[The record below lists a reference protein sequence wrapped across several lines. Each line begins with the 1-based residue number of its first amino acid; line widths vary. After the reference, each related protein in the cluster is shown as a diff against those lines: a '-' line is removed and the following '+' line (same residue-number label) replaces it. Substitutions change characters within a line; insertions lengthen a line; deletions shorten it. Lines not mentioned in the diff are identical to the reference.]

1 MKFLFKLVL
10 AALLALLSAV
20 AVALWMALQAAP
32 LVAHSRDVSTDDV
45 EHARRLIEK
54 NDPRNAAGRG
64 PRSLDLSQHDVDLML
79 DHAAQRFFKAAAR
92 VVLQPGAAV
101 VQVSLPVNAGP
112 LGRWINIDA
121 LLRETNALPEVDHLM
136 IGTLPVPAFLADRL
150 LTSLLAY
157 LDASAESRIA
167 SDLVRG
173 VSFAQGRMQVVY
185 QWSDDIPK
193 RLLEALLPQPDQE
206 RIHAYSDRL
215 VDVAQAM
222 PGGSVSL
229 ARLLPPMFELAR
241 QRSASGEAALE
252 IRAALIA
259 LAFYAN
265 GRGLSAI
272 IPAAKSWRQPRL
284 LAVTLNARNDSPLH
298 FLISAALAAEAG
310 SRLSDA
316 IGLYKEVDDSRGG
329 SGFSFNDLAADRAGT
344 RFGELALNAPN
355 KLQAAMVPGLTERDF
370 MPDVADLEES
380 IQAADFKRRF
390 GSTDSPAY
398 QKIMAGIEQRVA
410 ASPIF
415 R

>member
-20 AVALWMALQAAP
+20 AVALWMALEAAP
-32 LVAHSRDVSTDDV
+32 LVAHSLAVSTDDI

-54 NDPRNAAGRG
+54 NDPRDVAGRG
-64 PRSLDLSQHDVDLML
+64 PRSLDVSQHDIDLML
-79 DHAAQRFFKAAAR
+79 DHAARRFFKAAAR

-101 VQVSLPVNAGP
+101 VQVSVPVNAGP

-121 LLRETNALPEVDHLM
+121 LLRETNALPEVDHLT
-136 IGTLPVPAFLADRL
+136 IGTLPVPAVLADRL
-150 LTSLLAY
+150 LPSLFAY

-167 SDLVRG
+167 SDLVRS
-173 VSFAQGRMQVVY
+173 VSFAQGRMRVVY
-185 QWSDDIPK
+185 EWSDDIPK

-252 IRAALIA
+252 NRAALIA

>member
-20 AVALWMALQAAP
+20 AVALWMALEAAP
-32 LVAHSRDVSTDDV
+32 LVAHSLAVSTDDI

-54 NDPRNAAGRG
+54 NDPRDVAGRG
-64 PRSLDLSQHDVDLML
+64 PRSLDVSQHDIDLML
-79 DHAAQRFFKAAAR
+79 DHAARRFFKAAAR

-101 VQVSLPVNAGP
+101 VQVSVPVNAGP

-121 LLRETNALPEVDHLM
+121 LLRETNALPEVDHLT
-136 IGTLPVPAFLADRL
+136 IGTLPVPAVLADRL
-150 LTSLLAY
+150 LPSLFAY

-167 SDLVRG
+167 SDLVRS
-173 VSFAQGRMQVVY
+173 VSFAQGSMRVVY

-252 IRAALIA
+252 NRAALIA

-284 LAVTLNARNDSPLH
+284 LAVTLNSRNDSPLH

>member
-32 LVAHSRDVSTDDV
+32 LVARSQEVSSDDI

-64 PRSLDLSQHDVDLML
+64 PRSLDVSQHDVDLML
-79 DHAAQRFFKAAAR
+79 DHAARRFFKAAAR

-101 VQVSLPVNAGP
+101 VQVSVPVNAWP
-112 LGRWINIDA
+112 LGRWLNVDA
-121 LLRETNALPEVDHLM
+121 LLRETSALPEVDHLM
-136 IGTLPVPAFLADRL
+136 IGKLPVPAFLAGRL
-150 LTSLLAY
+150 VPSLLAY

-173 VSFAQGRMQVVY
+173 VSFARGSMRVVY
-185 QWSDDIPK
+185 QWSDDIPN
-193 RLLEALLPQPDQE
+193 RLFAALLPQPDQD

-241 QRSASGEAALE
+241 QRSISGESALE
-252 IRAALIA
+252 NRAALIT

-272 IPAAKSWRQPRL
+272 IPAAKSWRQPRS
-284 LAVTLNARNDSPLH
+284 LAVTLNARPDSPLH

-316 IGLYKEVDDSRGG
+316 IGLYKEIDDSRGG

-344 RFGELALNAPN
+344 RFGELALNAPD
-355 KLQAAMVPGLTERDF
+355 KLQAAMVPGLIERDF

>member
-20 AVALWMALQAAP
+20 AVALWMALEAAP
-32 LVAHSRDVSTDDV
+32 LVAHSLAVSTDDI

-54 NDPRNAAGRG
+54 NDPRDVAGRG
-64 PRSLDLSQHDVDLML
+64 PRSLDVSQHDIDLML
-79 DHAAQRFFKAAAR
+79 DHAARRFFKAAAR

-101 VQVSLPVNAGP
+101 VQVSVPVNAGP

-121 LLRETNALPEVDHLM
+121 LLRETNALPEVDHLT
-136 IGTLPVPAFLADRL
+136 IGTLPVPAVLADRL
-150 LTSLLAY
+150 LPSLFAY

-167 SDLVRG
+167 SDLVRS
-173 VSFAQGRMQVVY
+173 VSFAQGRMRVVY
-185 QWSDDIPK
+185 EWSDDIPK

-252 IRAALIA
+252 NRAALIT